1 MIDDVYNYPLYRP
14 PSEAYSLIIQITLGC
29 SHNKCTFCNMY
40 KGKQFTIKPF
50 EQVKNEIDFFRSQ
63 ISHID
68 KIFLADGDA
77 LIMRT
82 ESLIK
87 ILEYI
92 NLKFPEVKRISLYA
106 SPRSILLKTEKEL
119 EEIRNLGVSLVYM
132 GLESGDN
139 ETLKGINKGA
149 TAEEITEAALKM
161 KKIGFQLSVTVIAGI
176 LGNKDSTNHA
186 VNTGKVI
193 SKIIPEYLG
202 ILCLVVHPETDID
215 IQCKK
220 GEFVESSGDQIM
232 EEIKLMIENINIP
245 DNKKIIFRSNHA
257 SNYLN
262 LKGNFPED
270 KARLLDDI
278 NYAISNDYIRQRNEK
293 YLKYSKRGF

>member
-50 EQVKNEIDFFRSQ
+50 EQVKGEIDFFRSQ
-63 ISHID
+63 VSHID

-139 ETLKGINKGA
+139 ETLKEINKGA

-220 GEFVESSGDQIM
+220 GEFVEASGDQIM

-278 NYAISNDYIRQRNEK
+278 NYAISNDYIRQRNEQ
-293 YLKYSKRGF
+293 YLKYSKKGF

>member
-1 MIDDVYNYPLYRP
+1 MIDDLYNYPLYRP

-50 EQVKNEIDFFRSQ
+50 EKVKSEIDFFRSQ
-63 ISHID
+63 IKHID

-87 ILEYI
+87 ILKYI

-139 ETLKGINKGA
+139 ETLKEINKGA

-193 SKIIPEYLG
+193 SKIIPDYLG

-220 GEFVESSGDQIM
+220 GEFVEASGDQIM

-245 DNKKIIFRSNHA
+245 DNEKIIFRSNHA

-270 KARLLDDI
+270 KDRLLDDI
-278 NYAISNDYIRQRNEK
+278 NYAISNDYIRQRNEQ
-293 YLKYSKRGF
+293 YLKYSKKGF

>member
-40 KGKQFTIKPF
+40 KGKQFIIKPF
-50 EQVKNEIDFFRSQ
+50 DQIKAEIDFFRKQ
-63 ISHID
+63 ISYID

-77 LIMRT
+77 LIMKT
-82 ESLIK
+82 ESLVK
-87 ILEYI
+87 ILKYI

-106 SPRSILLKTEKEL
+106 SPRSILLKTEEEL
-119 EEIRNLGVSLVYM
+119 KQIRELGVSLVYI

-139 ETLKGINKGA
+139 ETLKEIKKGA
-149 TAEEITEAALKM
+149 TAEEITEASLKM
-161 KKIGFQLSVTVIAGI
+161 KKLGFQLSVTVIAGI
-176 LGNKDSTNHA
+176 LGNQDSTNHA
-186 VNTGKVI
+186 INTGKVI

-215 IQCKK
+215 IRCKK
-220 GEFVESSGDQIM
+220 GEFIEASGDQIM
-232 EEIKLMIENINIP
+232 EEIKMIIENINIP
-245 DNKKIIFRSNHA
+245 KNEKIIFRSNHA

-262 LKGNFPED
+262 LRGNLPED
-270 KARLLDDI
+270 KEELLEEI
-278 NYAISNDYIRQRNEK
+278 NYALSNDYIRKRNEK
-293 YLKYSKRGF
+293 YLKYSRNGF

>member
-40 KGKQFTIKPF
+40 KGKQFIIKPF
-50 EQVKNEIDFFRSQ
+50 DQIKTEIDFFRKQ
-63 ISHID
+63 ISYID

-77 LIMRT
+77 LIMKT
-82 ESLIK
+82 ESLVK
-87 ILEYI
+87 ILKYI

-106 SPRSILLKTEKEL
+106 SPRSILLKTEEEL
-119 EEIRNLGVSLVYM
+119 KQIRELGVSLVYI

-139 ETLKGINKGA
+139 ETLKEIKKGA
-149 TAEEITEAALKM
+149 TAEEITEASLKM
-161 KKIGFQLSVTVIAGI
+161 KKLGFQLSVTVIAGI
-176 LGNKDSTNHA
+176 LGNQDSTNHA
-186 VNTGKVI
+186 INTGKVI

-215 IQCKK
+215 IKCKK
-220 GEFVESSGDQIM
+220 GEFIEASGDQIM
-232 EEIKLMIENINIP
+232 EEIKMIIENINIP
-245 DNKKIIFRSNHA
+245 KSEKIIFRSNHA

-262 LKGNFPED
+262 LRGNLPED
-270 KARLLDDI
+270 KEELLEEI
-278 NYAISNDYIRQRNEK
+278 NYALSNDYIRKRNEK
-293 YLKYSKRGF
+293 YLKYSRNGF

>member
-50 EQVKNEIDFFRSQ
+50 DQVKNEIDFFRSQ
-63 ISHID
+63 VSHID

-139 ETLKGINKGA
+139 ETLKEINKGA

>member
-50 EQVKNEIDFFRSQ
+50 EQVKGEIDFFRSQ

-220 GEFVESSGDQIM
+220 GEFVEASGDQIM

>member
-1 MIDDVYNYPLYRP
+1 
-14 PSEAYSLIIQITLGC
+14 
-29 SHNKCTFCNMY
+29 MY
-40 KGKQFTIKPF
+40 KGKKFTIKPF
-50 EQVKNEIDFFRSQ
+50 EQIKSEIDFFRSQ
-63 ISHID
+63 IKYID

-77 LIMRT
+77 LIMKT
-82 ESLIK
+82 ENLLK

-106 SPRSILLKTEKEL
+106 SPRSILLKTEAELKE
-119 EEIRNLGVSLVYM
+119 IKKLGVSLVYM

-139 ETLKGINKGA
+139 ETLKEINKGA

-176 LGNKDSTNHA
+176 LGNKNSVNHA
-186 VNTGKVI
+186 INTGKVI

-215 IQCKK
+215 IKCKK
-220 GEFVESSGDQIM
+220 GEFIEASGDQIM
-232 EEIKLMIENINIP
+232 EEIKIMIENINIP
-245 DNKKIIFRSNHA
+245 KNKKIIFRSNHA

-262 LKGNFPED
+262 LKGNLPED
-270 KARLLDDI
+270 KEELLDEI
-278 NYAISNDYIRQRNEK
+278 NYALSNDYIRQRNEK
-293 YLKYSKRGF
+293 YLKYSRKGF

>member
-50 EQVKNEIDFFRSQ
+50 EQVKGEIDFFRSQ

-82 ESLIK
+82 KSLIK
-87 ILEYI
+87 ILKYI

-139 ETLKGINKGA
+139 ETLKEINKGA

-220 GEFVESSGDQIM
+220 GEFVEASGDQIM
-232 EEIKLMIENINIP
+232 EEIKLMIENIDIP

-270 KARLLDDI
+270 KDRLLDDI
-278 NYAISNDYIRQRNEK
+278 NYAISNNYIRQRNEQ
-293 YLKYSKRGF
+293 YLKYSKKGF

>member
-40 KGKQFTIKPF
+40 KGKQFIIKPF
-50 EQVKNEIDFFRSQ
+50 DQIKAEIDFFRKQ
-63 ISHID
+63 ISYID

-77 LIMRT
+77 LIMKT
-82 ESLIK
+82 ESLVK
-87 ILEYI
+87 ILKYI

-106 SPRSILLKTEKEL
+106 SPRSILLKTEEEL
-119 EEIRNLGVSLVYM
+119 KQIRELGVSLVYI

-139 ETLKGINKGA
+139 ETLKEIKKGA
-149 TAEEITEAALKM
+149 TAEEITEASLKM
-161 KKIGFQLSVTVIAGI
+161 KKLGFQLSVTVIAGI
-176 LGNKDSTNHA
+176 LGDQNSTNHA
-186 VNTGKVI
+186 INTGKVI

-215 IQCKK
+215 IRCKK
-220 GEFVESSGDQIM
+220 GEFIEASGDQIM
-232 EEIKLMIENINIP
+232 EEIKMIIENINIP
-245 DNKKIIFRSNHA
+245 KNEKIIFRSNHA

-262 LKGNFPED
+262 LRGNLPED
-270 KARLLDDI
+270 KEELLEEI
-278 NYAISNDYIRQRNEK
+278 NYALSNDYIRKRNEK
-293 YLKYSKRGF
+293 YLKYSRNGF

>member
-1 MIDDVYNYPLYRP
+1 MIDSVYNYPLYRP

-50 EQVKNEIDFFRSQ
+50 DQIKSEIDFFRKQ
-63 ISHID
+63 INFID

-77 LIMRT
+77 LIMKT
-82 ESLIK
+82 EDLVK
-87 ILEYI
+87 ILKYI

-106 SPRSILLKTEKEL
+106 SPRSILLKTEEEL
-119 EEIRNLGVSLVYM
+119 KQIRELGVSLVYI

-139 ETLKGINKGA
+139 ETLKEIKKGA
-149 TAEEITEAALKM
+149 TVEEITEASLKM
-161 KKIGFQLSVTVIAGI
+161 KKMGFQLSITVIAGI

-215 IQCKK
+215 IRCKK
-220 GEFVESSGDQIM
+220 GEFIEASGDQIM
-232 EEIKLMIENINIP
+232 EEIKMIIENINIP
-245 DNKKIIFRSNHA
+245 ENEKIIFRSNHA

-262 LKGNFPED
+262 LRGNLPED
-270 KARLLDDI
+270 KEELLEEI
-278 NYAISNDYIRQRNEK
+278 NYALSNDYIRKRNEK
-293 YLKYSKRGF
+293 YLKYGRNGF

>member
-50 EQVKNEIDFFRSQ
+50 EQVKGEIDFFRSQ

-87 ILEYI
+87 ILKYI

-139 ETLKGINKGA
+139 ETLKEINKGA

-220 GEFVESSGDQIM
+220 GEFVEASGDQIM
-232 EEIKLMIENINIP
+232 EEIKLMIENIDIP
-245 DNKKIIFRSNHA
+245 DDKKIIFRSNHA

-270 KARLLDDI
+270 KERLLDDI
-278 NYAISNDYIRQRNEK
+278 NYAISNDYIRQRNEQ
-293 YLKYSKRGF
+293 YLKYSKNGF

>member
-50 EQVKNEIDFFRSQ
+50 DQVKNEIDFFRSQ
-63 ISHID
+63 VSHID

-139 ETLKGINKGA
+139 ETLKEINKGA

-270 KARLLDDI
+270 KTRLLDDI

>member
-50 EQVKNEIDFFRSQ
+50 EQVKGEIDFFRSQ

-87 ILEYI
+87 ILKYI

-139 ETLKGINKGA
+139 ETLKEINKGA

-220 GEFVESSGDQIM
+220 GEFVEASGDQIM
-232 EEIKLMIENINIP
+232 EEIKLMIENIDIP
-245 DNKKIIFRSNHA
+245 DDKKIIFRSNHA

-270 KARLLDDI
+270 KERLLDDI